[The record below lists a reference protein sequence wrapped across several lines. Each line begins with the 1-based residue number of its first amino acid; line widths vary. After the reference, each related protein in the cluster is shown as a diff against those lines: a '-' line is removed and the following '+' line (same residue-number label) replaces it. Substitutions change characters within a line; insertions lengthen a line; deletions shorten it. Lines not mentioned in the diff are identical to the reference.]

1 MALHEASP
9 DGIAYPFEY
18 EQRAVHYL
26 LQTDKWRARGLP
38 RYTPAVTRDSRDSR
52 SSFSEEMWSHVEL
65 VPQCAINAYM
75 LFPRFFSP
83 PSSAAWTP
91 GDFIVHLAGH
101 KGNNKLKLFQ
111 YCADLAKVDA

>member
-1 MALHEASP
+1 MALHETSS

-26 LQTDKWRARGLP
+26 LQTEKWRERGLP
-38 RYTPAVTRDSRDSR
+38 RYAPVAKDSSDLTR
-52 SSFSEEMWSHVEL
+52 SSSEDMWSHVEV

-75 LFPRFFSP
+75 LFPRLFS
-83 PSSAAWTP
+83 STSTAAWTP

-101 KGNNKLKLFQ
+101 KGDNKLKLFQ
-111 YCADLAKVDA
+111 YCAELAKGDT